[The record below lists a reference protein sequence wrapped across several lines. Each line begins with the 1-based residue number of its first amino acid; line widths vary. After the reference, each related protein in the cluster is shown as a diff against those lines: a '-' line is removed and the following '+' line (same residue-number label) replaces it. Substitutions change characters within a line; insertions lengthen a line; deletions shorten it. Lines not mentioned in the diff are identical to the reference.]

1 MPALHHRSPRPWS
14 STAVAA
20 LPGLL
25 ILSLLLGVGP
35 HARATPGATP
45 ALVVDTVVVSAGQAR
60 IGLELDG
67 QLQAARLATVS
78 AQTAGNVLALL
89 VKAGDRVRTGQLLA
103 RVDDRSS
110 SAGLA
115 QSEAGVTQA
124 DTVARLARTQVT
136 RQRALRAEGF
146 ISQAALDDAEAQL
159 KAAEA
164 GLAQAQAGR
173 SQAAL
178 AKGYAQVVAP
188 FNGVVQATL
197 VEAGDLAGPGRPL
210 LTLFAPGVLRAVVQ
224 LPASQAA
231 LWRARLGEVRI
242 GLPHTPGSGA
252 ADGSLRWIT
261 PVKRELLPLAD
272 AVAQTMELRL
282 DLAAADARELVP
294 GLNVRVRL
302 AADGAAS
309 PATSTST
316 STSTSSASA
325 QGALSQGA
333 AAVAPSAT
341 TLRVPAAALLQ
352 RGELTA
358 VYVALPGQTVFAL
371 RQVRVG
377 PADGGQWPVLAGL
390 RAGERVAVDAVRAGL
405 AGAQPR

>member
-1 MPALHHRSPRPWS
+1 
-14 STAVAA
+14 
-20 LPGLL
+20 
-25 ILSLLLGVGP
+25 LLLGMTLLVVMLPGWGDT
-35 HARATPGATP
+35 HAAAP
-45 ALVVDTVVVSAGQAR
+45 ALLVETVAVNTSATSPR
-60 IGLELDG
+60 FELDG

-78 AQTAGNVLALL
+78 AQSAGNVLALL
-89 VKAGDRVRTGQLLA
+89 VKAGDRVRAGQLLA

-178 AKGYAQVVAP
+178 AKAHAQVVAP
-188 FNGVVQATL
+188 FDGVVLATL

-210 LTLFAPGVLRAVVQ
+210 LTLFAPGALRAVVQ

-242 GLPHTPGSGA
+242 GLPQTPGTGA
-252 ADGSLRWIT
+252 TDGSLRWIT

-282 DLAAADARELVP
+282 DLAAADTRELVP

-302 AADGAAS
+302 MAKGAGGPAAAQGAAS
-309 PATSTST
+309 
-316 STSTSSASA
+316 
-325 QGALSQGA
+325 QGASQGA
-333 AAVAPSAT
+333 ATVAVAPSAAAAPAQAAS
-341 TLRVPAAALLQ
+341 LRVPAAAVLQ

-358 VYVALPGQTVFAL
+358 VYVALPGRPVFAL

-390 RAGERVAVDAVRAGL
+390 RAGERVAADAVRAGL